1 MSSSAYQGRPL
12 PMGPPF
18 PNDHFAFFYGSPYAA
33 AAYLPA
39 PMGNGFNGA
48 TKSYHQNHRNTS
60 APTGPP
66 KSSAD
71 EIETKPLDE
80 SQPDENSESA
90 KNSQSTSIEP
100 KVSSSANEANS
111 QPAAR
116 QHPEEKRRDVNAVR
130 LNTRFCHAC

>member
-1 MSSSAYQGRPL
+1 MIILHFSTDPRTQRQRTFQHPWAMVSMEQRNLTIRIIAIRVHQR
-12 PMGPPF
+12 
-18 PNDHFAFFYGSPYAA
+18 DH
-33 AAYLPA
+33 
-39 PMGNGFNGA
+39 
-48 TKSYHQNHRNTS
+48 
-60 APTGPP
+60 P

-130 LNTRFCHAC
+130 LNTRFCHACYIPVSPS